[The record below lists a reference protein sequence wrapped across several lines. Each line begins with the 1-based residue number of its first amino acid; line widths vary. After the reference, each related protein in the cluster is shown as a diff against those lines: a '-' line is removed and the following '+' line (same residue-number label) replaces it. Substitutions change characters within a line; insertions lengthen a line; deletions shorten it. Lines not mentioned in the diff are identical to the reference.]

1 MKRDTIQ
8 GYVRPDGSIGIRNHV
23 AIIPTVACANGV
35 ADMIGREVKGT
46 VSLLH
51 GHGCGR
57 ALEIGMHT
65 NALAGLG
72 RNPNVSGALVIGLG
86 CETIS
91 AEAVASE
98 IAKTLKPVEFF
109 MIQNEGGSRKTAAK
123 GIRSA
128 KKMVEDAR
136 GMKRIECALESITM
150 GLECGGSDAFS
161 GVTANPAVGLV
172 SDWLVDAGGTV
183 ILTENTEMI
192 GTAHILSKRAETPEV
207 GRRIVQIIEAAE
219 KRTKDILGPLASYV
233 IAPGNMDGGMSSIQE
248 KSLGCICKAGS
259 RPINEVVEYGR
270 NPKGKGLVILDGP
283 GYDMESMAGLG
294 AAGCQLIIFTTG
306 RGTPSGFPII
316 PVVKVSSTTRLF
328 LAMED
333 DIDVNAGAVLEGV
346 TLERVS
352 EEIIDLSIDVINGR
366 KSKAELNRQGGIL
379 CLYATTPAF

>member
-1 MKRDTIQ
+1 MNRDTFF
-8 GYVRPDGSIGIRNHV
+8 GFARPGGSPGIRNHV
-23 AIIPTVACANGV
+23 AIIPTVACANGT
-35 ADMIGREVKGT
+35 ADTIGREVKGT
-46 VSLLH
+46 IPLLH

-57 ALEIGMHT
+57 ALEIGMHS

-72 RNPNVSGALVIGLG
+72 KNPNVSGAIVIGLG

-98 IAKTLKPVEFF
+98 IAKTGKPVEFF
-109 MIQNEGGSRKTAAK
+109 VIQNEGGSRKTAAK

-128 KKMVEDAR
+128 KMMADDAAA
-136 GMKRIECALESITM
+136 MKRTEWPLDSITI

-192 GTAHILSKRAETPEV
+192 GTAHILSRRAASPEV
-207 GRRIVQIIEAAE
+207 GQRIVQIIEAAE
-219 KRTKDILGPLASYV
+219 RRTKDILGPLASYV

-248 KSLGCICKAGS
+248 KSLGCICKAGG
-259 RPINEVVEYGR
+259 RAITEVDDYGQA
-270 NPKGKGLVILDGP
+270 PKGKGLVIMDGP
-283 GYDMESMAGLG
+283 GYDMESMSGLG

-306 RGTPSGFPII
+306 RGTPAGFPVV
-316 PVVKVSSTTRLF
+316 PVIKVSSTSRLY

-333 DIDVNAGAVLEGV
+333 DMDINAGAVLEGQK
-346 TLERVS
+346 LERVA
-352 EEIIDLSIDVINGR
+352 EEIINLAVDVMNGR
-366 KSKAELNRQGGIL
+366 KSKAELNHQGGIL
-379 CLYATTPAF
+379 CLYAMSPAF

>member
-1 MKRDTIQ
+1 MKRNTIQ
-8 GYVRPDGSIGIRNHV
+8 GYTRPDGSVGIRNHV

-35 ADMIGREVKGT
+35 VEMIGHEVKGT
-46 VSLLH
+46 VPLLH

-65 NALAGLG
+65 NALAGMG
-72 RNPNVSGALVIGLG
+72 KNPNVSGAIVIGLG

-91 AEAVASE
+91 VEAIASE
-98 IAKTLKPVEFF
+98 IAQTGKPVETFV
-109 MIQNEGGSRKTAAK
+109 IQNEGGSRKTAAK

-128 KKMVEDAR
+128 KKMVEDAA
-136 GMKRIECALESITM
+136 GMKRVKWPLESITI

-161 GVTANPAVGLV
+161 GITANPAVGLV

-192 GTAHILSKRAETPEV
+192 GTSHILSRRAKTPEV
-207 GRRIVQIIEAAE
+207 AQRIVQIIEMAE

-259 RPINEVVEYGR
+259 RPITEVVEYGR
-270 NPKGKGLVILDGP
+270 NPRGKGLVILDGP

-306 RGTPSGFPII
+306 RGTPCGFPII
-316 PVVKVSSTTRLF
+316 PVIKLSSTSRLF
-328 LAMED
+328 FAMED
-333 DIDVNAGAVLEGV
+333 DIDVNAGSVLEGV
-346 TLERVS
+346 SLERIA
-352 EEIIDLSIDVINGR
+352 EEIIDLSIDVMNGR
-366 KSKAELNRQGGIL
+366 KSKAEVNRQGGIL

>member
-1 MKRDTIQ
+1 MNRNTFS
-8 GYVRPDGSIGIRNHV
+8 GFARPDGSAGIRNHV
-23 AIIPTVACANGV
+23 AIIPTVACANGT

-46 VSLLH
+46 IPLLH

-57 ALEIGMHT
+57 ALEIGMHS

-72 RNPNVSGALVIGLG
+72 KNPNVSGAIVIGLG

-98 IAKTLKPVEFF
+98 IAKTGKPVEVFV
-109 MIQNEGGSRKTAAK
+109 IQNEGGSRKTAAK

-128 KKMVEDAR
+128 KKMADDAAA
-136 GMKRIECALESITM
+136 MKRTECPLDRITI

-192 GTAHILSKRAETPEV
+192 GTAHILSRRAASPEV
-207 GRRIVQIIEAAE
+207 SQRVVQMIEAAE
-219 KRTKDILGPLASYV
+219 RRTKDIMGPLASYV

-248 KSLGCICKAGS
+248 KSLGCICKAGN
-259 RPINEVVEYGR
+259 RAITEVDGYGHA
-270 NPKGKGLVILDGP
+270 PKGKGLVIMDGP

-306 RGTPSGFPII
+306 RGTPAGFPVV
-316 PVVKVSSTTRLF
+316 PVIKVSSTSRLYH
-328 LAMED
+328 AMED
-333 DIDVNAGAVLEGV
+333 DMDINAGAVLEGQR
-346 TLERVS
+346 LEFVA
-352 EEIIDLSIDVINGR
+352 EEIINLAVDVMNGR

-379 CLYATTPAF
+379 CLYAMSPAF

>member
-1 MKRDTIQ
+1 MKRDTFN
-8 GYVRPDGSIGIRNHV
+8 GFKRPDDSVGIRNYV
-23 AIIPTVACANGV
+23 AVIPTVACANGT

-46 VSLLH
+46 VPLLH

-57 ALEIGMHT
+57 ALEIGMHS

-72 RNPNVSGALVIGLG
+72 KNPNVSGAIVIGLG

-98 IAKTLKPVEFF
+98 IAKTGKPVEFF
-109 MIQNEGGSRKTAAK
+109 VIQDEGGSRKTAAK

-128 KKMVEDAR
+128 KKMADDAAA
-136 GMKRIECALESITM
+136 MKRTEMPLDRITI

-172 SDWLVDAGGTV
+172 SDWLIDAGGTV

-192 GTAHILSKRAETPEV
+192 GTAHILSRRAASPEV
-207 GRRIVQIIEAAE
+207 GHRIVQIIEAAE
-219 KRTKDILGPLASYV
+219 RRTKDILGPLASYV

-259 RPINEVVEYGR
+259 RAITEVDDYGQA
-270 NPKGKGLVILDGP
+270 PKGKGLVIMDGP

-306 RGTPSGFPII
+306 RGTPAGFPVV
-316 PVVKVSSTTRLF
+316 PVIKVSSTSRLY

-333 DIDVNAGAVLEGV
+333 DMDINAGTVLEGQR
-346 TLERVS
+346 LERVA
-352 EEIIDLSIDVINGR
+352 EEIINLAVDVMNGR

-379 CLYATTPAF
+379 CLYAMSPAF

>member
-8 GYVRPDGSIGIRNHV
+8 GYMRPDGSVGIRNHV
-23 AIIPTVACANGV
+23 VIIPTVACANGV
-35 ADMIGREVKGT
+35 ADMIGREVRGT
-46 VSLLH
+46 VPLLH

-57 ALEIGMHT
+57 ALEIGMHM
-65 NALAGLG
+65 NALSGLG
-72 RNPNVSGALVIGLG
+72 KNPNVSGAIVIGLG

-91 AEAVASE
+91 ALAIASE
-98 IAKTLKPVEFF
+98 IAQTGKPVESFV
-109 MIQNEGGSRKTAAK
+109 IQNEGGSRKTAAK

-128 KKMVEDAR
+128 KKMVEDAS
-136 GMKRIECALESITM
+136 GMKRIKCPLESITI

-161 GVTANPAVGLV
+161 GITANPALGLV

-183 ILTENTEMI
+183 ALTENTEMI
-192 GTAHILSKRAETPEV
+192 GTSQILSRRAKTPEV
-207 GRRIVQIIEAAE
+207 AQRIVQIIDAAE

-270 NPKGKGLVILDGP
+270 NPKGTGLVILDGP

-306 RGTPSGFPII
+306 RGTPCGFPII
-316 PVVKVSSTTRLF
+316 PVIKVSSTSRLF
-328 LAMED
+328 FAMED
-333 DIDVNAGAVLEGV
+333 DIDVNAGTILEGV
-346 TLERVS
+346 SLERIA
-352 EEIIDLSIDVINGR
+352 EEIIDLSIDVMSGR
-366 KSKAELNRQGGIL
+366 KSKAEVNRQGGIL

>member
-1 MKRDTIQ
+1 MKRNTFN
-8 GYVRPDGSIGIRNHV
+8 GFKRPDDSVGIRNYV
-23 AIIPTVACANGV
+23 AVIPTVACANGT

-46 VSLLH
+46 VPLLH

-57 ALEIGMHT
+57 ALEIGMHS

-72 RNPNVSGALVIGLG
+72 KNPNVSGAIVIGLG

-98 IAKTLKPVEFF
+98 IAKTGKPVEFF
-109 MIQNEGGSRKTAAK
+109 VIQDEGGSRKTAAK

-128 KKMVEDAR
+128 KKMADDAAA
-136 GMKRIECALESITM
+136 MKRTEMPLDRITI

-172 SDWLVDAGGTV
+172 SDWLIDAGGTV

-192 GTAHILSKRAETPEV
+192 GTAHILSRRAASPEV
-207 GRRIVQIIEAAE
+207 GHRIVQIIEAAE
-219 KRTKDILGPLASYV
+219 RRTKDILGPLASYV

-259 RPINEVVEYGR
+259 RAITEVDDYGQA
-270 NPKGKGLVILDGP
+270 PKGKGLVIMDGP

-306 RGTPSGFPII
+306 RGTPAGFPVV
-316 PVVKVSSTTRLF
+316 PVIKVSSTSRLY

-333 DIDVNAGAVLEGV
+333 DMDINAGAVLEGQR
-346 TLERVS
+346 LERVA
-352 EEIIDLSIDVINGR
+352 EEIINLAVDVMNGR

-379 CLYATTPAF
+379 CLYAMSPAF